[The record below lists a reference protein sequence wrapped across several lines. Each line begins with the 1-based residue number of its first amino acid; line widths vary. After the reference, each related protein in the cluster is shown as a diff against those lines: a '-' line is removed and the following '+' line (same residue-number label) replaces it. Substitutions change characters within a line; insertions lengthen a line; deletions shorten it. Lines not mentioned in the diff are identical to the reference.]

1 MADPIRS
8 EEDIVQDINTI
19 TVELK
24 EILEYA
30 NQQFTI
36 FKEDN
41 ELDDIDFQYGFDI
54 VTRHTKPYLCD
65 QVEIYKRIIESI
77 TCVLS
82 DRSSEAFTE
91 HKRYTY
97 NYRRAFC
104 SIKIPDIEH
113 PLKRCTNSND
123 EEVWKIEH
131 PIPYSQLV
139 LYQKE
144 KQMCENMLRLYQLK
158 IEQDKPISI

>member
-19 TVELK
+19 TDELK

-30 NQQFTI
+30 NQQLNIIKKDTELE
-36 FKEDN
+36 EDY
-41 ELDDIDFQYGFDI
+41 LQYDFDI
-54 VTRHTKPYLCD
+54 VMIHTRPMLCE
-65 QVEIYKRIIESI
+65 QIEIYKRIIENI
-77 TCVLS
+77 TCVLCENTN
-82 DRSSEAFTE
+82 DAFTE

-97 NYRRAFC
+97 NYRKAFC
-104 SIKIPDIEH
+104 DIKILDIEH

-123 EEVWKIEH
+123 EEVWKTEY

-158 IEQDKPISI
+158 IEQDKSISI